1 MCVPAGCYDLLSPTV
16 NIIWPQ
22 FLVALL
28 LLWMPRQWLR
38 VGGSLFKRRRK
49 SGNVRRDR
57 EAEREPGDNSIY
69 FRDEFM
75 KVRNYVDFF
84 RAGIGGLAIVG
95 LPVADIAPA
104 LQALPDA
111 APWRGYVV
119 DGVWIA
125 VLLVGVLIQSFRF
138 EKRSAM
144 FPPIFYISGL
154 TFGTCGV
161 AVAAPAVVLTWA
173 INTTLSGPLAFLC
186 LYAGTIG
193 IFGFLLSD
201 DLEQV
206 GVTTA
211 LVFLPV
217 LISLLAKK
225 RLVHFSKKV
234 KVG

>member
-1 MCVPAGCYDLLSPTV
+1 M
-16 NIIWPQ
+16 NIVWTQ
-22 FLVALL
+22 FIVALL
-28 LLWMPRQWLR
+28 LLWIPRQWLR
-38 VGGSLFKRRRK
+38 AGGALFKRGHKHGR
-49 SGNVRRDR
+49 VRRDR

-69 FRDEFM
+69 FRDEFL

-104 LQALPDA
+104 IKAGSGAALWQTNMVD
-111 APWRGYVV
+111 VV
-119 DGVWIA
+119 GIT
-125 VLLVGVLIQSFRF
+125 VLLIGVLIQSFRF

-154 TFGTCGV
+154 TFGTLGV

-186 LYAGTIG
+186 LYSVTIG
-193 IFGFLLSD
+193 IFGLLLSD
-201 DLEQV
+201 NWEQV

-234 KVG
+234 KAG